1 MIPIEVKRPVLL
13 DASLQPVRVLNAED
27 VDLAF
32 NSPGVSQAT
41 IRLPHDEP
49 EPALHSF
56 VEVFYIDGSAGVFRV
71 SVPSQDYVRQQS
83 IVLRHGIDTLAD
95 SVYKAQ
101 LDFEGTVAQLLSNLL
116 SYQTTKVGGVACWQL
131 GTCEDNATVKFS
143 INYNRLSDLLSQ
155 IEEDQDGYYFEYDQS
170 SFPWTLHFRARPA
183 TVGTQFRRGRNIR
196 TISRTLNDND
206 LCTQLILSVNVTT
219 TVTSDTGDATS
230 TDTVIRTYDNAA
242 AQAIWGVIQ
251 RTADIDTNDNITA
264 GTFPEADAWAQ
275 KFLADHA
282 TPTVQMQIDGDEY
295 FAQTGDTLDR
305 ARLNYLCAVPLP
317 EYGQDFEQ
325 RIVSVHYPNAL
336 SDPRHVTASLATQ
349 LPKFSTS
356 IRNLQKQTAANARAS
371 RSIAR
376 SAAKAKEMTHWS
388 MVVTD
393 QQLALD
399 GTGIMQLYESGID
412 MDAQGGVVIYNL
424 AQGLQS
430 LYSGI
435 EVQAGRIGLVVQ
447 GEGSSA
453 SIKIQ
458 AIVDGINGSVAEI
471 NADHIA
477 LNGSTTIADVME
489 INQGGGLWVKRLAAF
504 GSNGGVTINNGTVNA
519 GNLQVGS
526 GGTLTFVGSGQGS
539 YTALSRSDV
548 LDFVTSIG
556 PATASG
562 GQVEIPYYSVG
573 VPPGGSSRAGT
584 INFNIASMQYFIDCV
599 EAAKTI
605 STGTAITIDA
615 SELGTTVY
623 RELTVGN
630 GYDLTTKQLP
640 FYITLPAGGGSH
652 NITIM
657 ASTRESANPGGYVE
671 IFEDAGAYT
680 DLRNKVDGFYTFKV
694 SCGGTDK
701 WYGFWVGPRG

>member
-1 MIPIEVKRPVLL
+1 MIPIEAKRPVLL

-27 VDLAF
+27 VDLVF

-101 LDFEGTVAQLLSNLL
+101 LDFEGTVSQLLSNLL

-131 GTCEDNATVKFS
+131 GTCEDNATVKYS

-155 IEEDQDGYYFEYDQS
+155 IEEDQKGYYFEYDQS

-295 FAQTGDTLDR
+295 FAQTGDKLDR

-356 IRNLQKQTAANARAS
+356 IRSLQKQTADNARAS

-393 QQLALD
+393 QQMALD
-399 GTGIMQLYESGID
+399 GTGILQLYESGID

-435 EVQAGRIGLVVQ
+435 EVQAGRINLVVQ
-447 GEGSSA
+447 GEGASA
-453 SIKIQ
+453 SIKIS
-458 AIVDGINGSVAEI
+458 AIVDGINNAGS
-471 NADHIA
+471 
-477 LNGSTTIADVME
+477 S
-489 INQGGGLWVKRLAAF
+489 
-504 GSNGGVTINNGTVNA
+504 VTISGDKIY
-519 GNLQVGS
+519 LQGE
-526 GGTLTFVGSGQGS
+526 TLTTYLQTDYLEAIQAFIEDAEFTQIYAETISATTVGAS
-539 YTALSRSDV
+539 SDIYIDGISIMDNTV
-548 LDFVTSIG
+548 ASIG
-556 PATASG
+556 PASASG
-562 GQVEIPYYSVG
+562 GQITIPWTKFSG
-573 VPPGGSSRAGT
+573 AAGT
-584 INFNIASMQYFIDCV
+584 PVNFNIADTQFYQDGVS
-599 EAAKTI
+599 AAYERGKAEG
-605 STGTAITIDA
+605 SGT
-615 SELGTTVY
+615 
-623 RELTVGN
+623 
-630 GYDLTTKQLP
+630 
-640 FYITLPAGGGSH
+640 H
-652 NITIM
+652 NITIR
-657 ASTRESANPGGYVE
+657 ADERFDTKPAWATE
-671 IFEDAGAYT
+671 IFEDAGDYE
-680 DLRNKVDGFYTFKV
+680 DLRTKKTGYYVFKV
-694 SCGGTDK
+694 TCGTAEK
-701 WYGFWVGPRG
+701 WYCFHVGNS

>member
-13 DASLQPVRVLNAED
+13 DANLQPVRVLNAED

-32 NSPGVSQAT
+32 NSPGISQAT

-131 GTCEDNATVKFS
+131 GTCEDNATVKYS
-143 INYNRLSDLLSQ
+143 INYNRLSDLLAQ
-155 IEEDQDGYYFEYDQS
+155 IEEDQEGYYFEYDQS

-206 LCTQLILSVNVTT
+206 LCTQLILSVNVAT

-264 GTFPEADAWAQ
+264 GTFTEADAWAQ

-356 IRNLQKQTAANARAS
+356 IRSLQKQTAANARAS

-399 GTGIMQLYESGID
+399 GTGILQLYESGID

-435 EVQAGRIGLVVQ
+435 EAQAGRIDLVVQ

-453 SIKIQ
+453 SIKIS
-458 AIVDGINGSVAEI
+458 AIVDGINNAGSSIIIDADHIDINGLVTKLETMAIAVGSLHVEGRSDFLRDIYAEDYIHTDEYVSAANGFYGSGFYIGTYGMNPVDVSGAIASVAEDQ
-471 NADHIA
+471 NPPYGKVGFTYTK
-477 LNGSTTIADVME
+477 LNGTP
-489 INQGGGLWVKRLAAF
+489 
-504 GSNGGVTINNGTVNA
+504 GTV
-519 GNLQVGS
+519 
-526 GGTLTFVGSGQGS
+526 
-539 YTALSRSDV
+539 
-548 LDFVTSIG
+548 
-556 PATASG
+556 
-562 GQVEIPYYSVG
+562 
-573 VPPGGSSRAGT
+573 
-584 INFNIASMQYFIDCV
+584 NFNIAATSFFLNSV
-599 EAAKTI
+599 AAAQTI
-605 STGTAITIDA
+605 STNTAITIDV
-615 SELGTTVY
+615 SELGTTVTKN
-623 RELTVGN
+623 LTVGN
-630 GYDLTTKQLP
+630 GYDATTKQLP
-640 FYITLPAGGGSH
+640 FNITLPAGGGSH

-657 ASTRESANPGGYVE
+657 ASTRESANPGGYTE